1 MKTSPV
7 ALLLLLC
14 LVALPARAQFGNL
27 KNMVPGAGP
36 VSLDSLLGDVN
47 SGTDFFNKAAAKYIL
62 ALDPTKKVLTMNAQN
77 EVIDAKG
84 GVQARSFTPA
94 MIKQMTEVAKER
106 KEKGDKLSAE
116 AAAFVRDGNVE
127 MGKGIAKW
135 GLLGV
140 AVAKAKKDG
149 GKDEKLA
156 AAVVAIEEVLKD
168 LPQITALYKAMQAL
182 EEEKGNNAK
191 K

>member
-1 MKTSPV
+1 MKTSPL

-14 LVALPARAQFGNL
+14 LVVLPARAQFGNL

-47 SGTDFFNKAAAKYIL
+47 SGTDFFNKAAMKYAL
-62 ALDPTKKVLTMNAQN
+62 ALDPTKKVLEINAGN
-77 EVIDAKG
+77 AAANAKG
-84 GVQARSFTPA
+84 GVQARAATPEL
-94 MIKQMTEVAKER
+94 IKKMTEEAKKR
-106 KEKGDKLSAE
+106 KESGEKLSAE
-116 AAAFVRDGNVE
+116 AAALVSEGNDE

-135 GLLGV
+135 ALLGV

-149 GKDEKLA
+149 GKDEKLV

-168 LPQITALYKAMQAL
+168 VPQITALYKAMQAL
-182 EEEKGNNAK
+182 EGEKQKNAN
-191 K
+191 

>member
-47 SGTDFFNKAAAKYIL
+47 SGTDFFNKAAMKYAQ
-62 ALDPTKKVLTMNAQN
+62 ALDPTKKLIAQN
-77 EVIDAKG
+77 EGNKEAKG
-84 GVQARSFTPA
+84 AGVQALAYAPEDLKLLQEA
-94 MIKQMTEVAKER
+94 AKKK
-106 KEKGDKLSAE
+106 KESGEKLSAE
-116 AAAFVRDGNVE
+116 AAALVRDGNVE

-156 AAVVAIEEVLKD
+156 AAVVAIEAVLKD

-182 EEEKGNNAK
+182 EGEKQNAK
-191 K
+191 D

>member
-1 MKTSPV
+1 MKTSPF

-14 LVALPARAQFGNL
+14 LAVVPARAQFGNL

-47 SGTDFFNKAAAKYIL
+47 SGTDFFNKAAMKYAQ
-62 ALDPTKKVLTMNAQN
+62 ALDPTKQLIAQN
-77 EVIDAKG
+77 EGNKAAKVAG
-84 GVQARSFTPA
+84 MQAMSFA
-94 MIKQMTEVAKER
+94 SADLKRLEEAAKKK
-106 KEKGDKLSAE
+106 KESGDKLSAE
-116 AAAFVRDGNVE
+116 AAALVRDGNVE

-135 GLLGV
+135 GLLGL

-149 GKDEKLA
+149 GKDEKLV

-182 EEEKGNNAK
+182 EGEKKNAK
-191 K
+191 D